1 MRPHL
6 HRPRREDEP
15 GAPPPAAAGA
25 DALDCGVVVCDASG
39 QLVVVNPH
47 ARRLLG
53 DDGRATGPDGPLQR
67 ALRGEPAG
75 RVRLEV
81 VADDATTL
89 LEASAEAVTGTDGAV
104 LGAVMVVT
112 DVTGRA
118 EAARREFESV
128 VVGNLAE
135 AVVVVRARDGS
146 ILYANAT
153 TERVFGHRADDLV
166 GRHASC
172 LSVTGR
178 EPPGRRAG
186 EIVAAVAAGQ
196 VWTGDVEGRRSD
208 GMRIW
213 TTLRVSGF
221 EHPVHG
227 PVWICVHAEAAP
239 RMAAEDAA
247 REAEA
252 RFRAVFENV
261 PVALV
266 LIGRDMRIL
275 EGNDAA
281 AALTGLAAEELAGRS
296 LADVTHPDDV
306 GYDGRLLARLFAG
319 EIREFTVEQRIA
331 TRNGRYAAMSLT
343 TMAVG
348 DAGRPACAMVT
359 LQALR
364 GREARWQPLRA
375 DQGGLAPGNL
385 PPIGN
390 RCADG

>member
-6 HRPRREDEP
+6 HRARRGDES
-15 GAPPPAAAGA
+15 AAGGA
-25 DALDCGVVVCDASG
+25 DALECGVVACDTAG
-39 QLVVVNPH
+39 RLVVVNRH

-53 DDGRATGPDGPLQR
+53 DDGGATGPDGPLQR
-67 ALRGEPAG
+67 ALRGARDGP
-75 RVRLEV
+75 VRLEV
-81 VADDATTL
+81 DRERGTRL
-89 LEASAEAVTGTDGAV
+89 LEASAEAVTGADGAV
-104 LGAVMVVT
+104 IGAVMVLT

-153 TERVFGHRADDLV
+153 TERVFGHRPDDLV

-172 LSVTGR
+172 LSVTDR
-178 EPPGRRAG
+178 EPPGRRAA

-196 VWTGDVEGRRSD
+196 VWSGDVEGRRSD
-208 GMRIW
+208 GMHIW

-221 EHPVHG
+221 DHAVHG

-239 RMAAEDAA
+239 RMAAEKAA
-247 REAEA
+247 REAET

-261 PVALV
+261 PVAMV

-275 EGNDAA
+275 EGNAAA
-281 AALTGLAAEELAGRS
+281 AALTGLAPEELTGGS

-306 GYDGRLLARLFAG
+306 GRDGGLAARLFGG
-319 EIREFTVEQRIA
+319 EIREFSVEQRIA
-331 TRNGRYAAMSLT
+331 TRAGRYAAMSIT
-343 TMAVG
+343 TTAVADG
-348 DAGRPACAMVT
+348 GRPACAMVT

-364 GREARWQPLRA
+364 RPRVREARRVTT
-375 DQGGLAPGNL
+375 AP
-385 PPIGN
+385 
-390 RCADG
+390 C